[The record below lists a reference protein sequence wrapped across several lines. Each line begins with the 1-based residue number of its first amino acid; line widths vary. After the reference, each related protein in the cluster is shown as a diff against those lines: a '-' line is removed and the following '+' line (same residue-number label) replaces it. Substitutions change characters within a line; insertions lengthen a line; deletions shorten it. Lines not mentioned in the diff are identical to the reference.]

1 MEEQGSKA
9 SNLGRLNLK
18 DVLHSLMWG
27 AITGGILALG
37 GIVSQANFDLFTV
50 DWASVGHIL
59 VNSAFVVTVG
69 NIVRLL
75 GTDSAGRAFGRL

>member
-1 MEEQGSKA
+1 MEGSR
-9 SNLGRLNLK
+9 LLRLNLK
-18 DVLHSLMWG
+18 DILHSLLWG
-27 AITGGILALG
+27 AVTGVVFAFG

-50 DWASVGHIL
+50 DWAAVGHIL

-69 NIVRLL
+69 NLVRLL